1 MSKFKVGDEVKIVD
15 PILDEQREC
24 IGEVHIVTRT
34 CDTGVYLS
42 TLSDRD
48 DFYFDEELELYNV
61 DLYLEPYISH
71 NSLKD
76 IIEYETYPTKL
87 DKKYIEGIWESKEE
101 NKMRNEVL
109 ELWYSREINKID
121 EKYGKLVNEY
131 VEKHYDIKKA
141 YDNLIKEFEEDL
153 EILYKEDKD
162 NNESENTLLKENN
175 TCNVFKYV
183 IDVDRLKYE
192 ALEIY
197 RDKKDEEIG
206 KILNTKKEINA
217 LLSMSNDLE
226 YQQSILIEY
235 GIIDKKTKRMI

>member
-24 IGEVHIVTRT
+24 IGEVHIVKRT

-42 TLSDRD
+42 NSSDRD
-48 DFYFDEELELYNV
+48 NFYFDEELELYYVPVSNHK
-61 DLYLEPYISH
+61 D
-71 NSLKD
+71 D
-76 IIEYETYPTKL
+76 IIDTLVYSIDYMKN
-87 DKKYIEGIWESKEE
+87 KEE
-101 NKMRNEVL
+101 NDMKNEVL

-121 EKYGKLVNEY
+121 EKYEELVNEY

-141 YDNLIKEFEEDL
+141 YDELIKRFEEDL
-153 EILYKEDKD
+153 EVLYKQEKE

-206 KILNTKKEINA
+206 KILDTKKEINA

>member
-1 MSKFKVGDEVKIVD
+1 MSKFKVGDKVKIVD

-24 IGEVHIVTRT
+24 IGEVHIVTYT

-42 TLSDRD
+42 DLSDRD
-48 DFYFDEELELYNV
+48 YFYFDEELELY
-61 DLYLEPYISH
+61 S
-71 NSLKD
+71 
-76 IIEYETYPTKL
+76 KL
-87 DKKYIEGIWESKEE
+87 DKKYIEGIWENQDIKPVYIKGIKEE
-101 NKMRNEVL
+101 NDMKNEVL

-121 EKYGKLVNEY
+121 EKYEELVNEY

-141 YDNLIKEFEEDL
+141 YDELIKKFEEDL
-153 EILYKEDKD
+153 EVLYKQENEEND
-162 NNESENTLLKENN
+162 NTILKENN

-183 IDVDRLKYE
+183 IDEDRLKYE

-197 RDKKDEEIG
+197 RDEKDEEIN
-206 KILNTKKEINA
+206 KILDTKKEINA
-217 LLSMSNDLE
+217 LLSVSNDLE